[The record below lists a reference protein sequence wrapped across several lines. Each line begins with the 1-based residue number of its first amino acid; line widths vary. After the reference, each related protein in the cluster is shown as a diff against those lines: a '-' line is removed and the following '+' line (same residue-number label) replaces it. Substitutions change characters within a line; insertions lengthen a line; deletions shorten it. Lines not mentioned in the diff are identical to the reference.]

1 MNDKLLNNR
10 YQIKNI
16 IGTGGMAI
24 VYDGFDTLLSREVAI
39 KILKDSLVEKDSFI
53 SRLKSEA
60 KNSASLSDENIVSIY
75 DVGHTTINGK
85 NVEYIVMEKV
95 EGQTL
100 KDVIMNEAPLSNERI
115 VKYASQIAKALQTAH
130 MNGLVHRDIK
140 PANILIT
147 KNDKVKVVD
156 FGIARVTSDATLTY
170 TSSILGT
177 VHYISPEQA
186 KGKSIDSRSDLYS
199 LGVLLFE
206 MATGKVPFDGESPVG
221 IAVKHIQEKPEQV
234 YKLNP
239 KISEDLSVLIS
250 KLLKKEPED
259 RYKTASHLFTDLEKI
274 SKGITLDS
282 TLKLKVLEN
291 ERNTKPINEVRY
303 KSKENIDINDNHSKG
318 NKFIKILIIAVILG
332 LSLFAIYYVTD
343 SMVSKQLDSDE
354 IVMPSVIDINEESAI
369 KMLQERGL
377 LVTIKNREYNQ
388 QIIEGNVISQ
398 SVSPQ
403 KKIKKGAV
411 IELTISK
418 GSELVTVPNIVG
430 FDINNIQKLLA
441 DYGLEISEKTYEES
455 DAKKDLIIKQLPQAG
470 EKVKKGSQINLV
482 ISSGQ
487 PDKKVVVP
495 NVENQ
500 DQAVAISTINSSGL
514 VLGKITKKHSDA
526 VKKNAVIS
534 QSLNP
539 GKEVKSGTVIDIEI
553 SIGEETKNDS
563 NAEKENNKSNQN
575 DNSQNRPQSPSQSEK
590 KKYVFKIS
598 VPSGDEK
605 TFNLKIYNLNRN
617 RELVYNQNIEK
628 SKADEK
634 GKITISIIDTI
645 GSKFEAEFDGKKA
658 EIN

>member
-10 YQIKNI
+10 YQIKDI

-24 VYDGFDTLLSREVAI
+24 VYDGFDTLLQREVAI
-39 KILKDSLVEKDSFI
+39 KILKDSLIEKEDFI
-53 SRLKSEA
+53 DRLKSEA
-60 KNSASLSDENIVSIY
+60 KNSASLSDDNIVSIY

-85 NVEYIVMEKV
+85 DVEYIVMEKV

-100 KDVIMNEAPLSNERI
+100 KDVIANEAPLSNERI
-115 VKYASQIAKALQTAH
+115 LKYAIQIAKALQTAH

-186 KGKSIDSRSDLYS
+186 KGKLIDSKSDLYS

-221 IAVKHIQEKPEQV
+221 IAVKHIQESPEQV
-234 YKLNP
+234 NKLNP
-239 KISEDLSVLIS
+239 DISEDLAMLIA
-250 KLLKKEPED
+250 KLLQKKPEN
-259 RYKTASHLFTDLEKI
+259 RYKTSSHLYTDLEKI
-274 SKGITLDS
+274 SNGISLDN
-282 TLKLKVLEN
+282 TLKLEAMEN
-291 ERNTKPINEVRY
+291 EKYTKKINEVNY
-303 KSKENIDINDNHSKG
+303 KSEKKIDSREKTQNSTNWIN
-318 NKFIKILIIAVILG
+318 ILIVIMILG
-332 LSLFAIYYVTD
+332 FSLFTIYYIVD
-343 SMVSKQLDSDE
+343 SKVNKQSLGDE
-354 IVMPSVIDINEESAI
+354 ITMPSVIDIKEESAI

-377 LVTIKNREYNQ
+377 SVTIKNREYNP

-398 SVSPQ
+398 SISPQ
-403 KKIKKGAV
+403 TKIKKDTV
-411 IELTISK
+411 VELTISK
-418 GSELVTVPNIVG
+418 GSELVTVPNVVG
-430 FDINNIQKLLA
+430 FDIDNIKKLLA

-455 DAKKDLIIKQLPQAG
+455 DTKKDLIIKQLPQAG

-482 ISSGQ
+482 ISSGR
-487 PDKKVVVP
+487 PEKKVVVP

-514 VLGKITKKHSDA
+514 TLGKITKKHSND

-534 QSLNP
+534 QSLKP
-539 GKEVKSGTVIDIEI
+539 GEEVKSGTAIDIVI
-553 SIGEETKNDS
+553 SIGEEQTDI
-563 NAEKENNKSNQN
+563 EKENESNGN
-575 DNSQNRPQSPSQSEK
+575 DNSQNNPQPPSQAEK
-590 KKYVFKIS
+590 KKYIFKIT
-598 VPSGDEK
+598 VPSGDSK
-605 TFNLKIYNLNRN
+605 KFNLKIYNLTRN
-617 RELVYNQNIEK
+617 RELVFDKNIEK
-628 SKADEK
+628 SKADEN
-634 GKITISIIDTI
+634 GKIRISIIDTVD
-645 GSKFEAEFDGKKA
+645 SKFEAEFDGKKA